1 MEKAQKTQLMRFA
14 NHVRQG
20 VVEGTFCAKAGHP
33 GGSLSI
39 ADTLSYLYNVEMCI
53 DPQNPAWPQRDR
65 LVLSKGHACPASVSY
80 THLMYGCDNFCSYCI
95 VPYVRGR
102 ERSRRSADILAE
114 FKSLIDQGYKEMCI
128 RDRMKSPASRY
139 FGDVGL
145 SA

>member
-53 DPQNPAWPQRDR
+53 DPQNPAWPQREDVYKR
-65 LVLSKGHACPASVSY
+65 QVLYRRAGIHHLAQSV
-80 THLMYGCDNFCSYCI
+80 
-95 VPYVRGR
+95 
-102 ERSRRSADILAE
+102 
-114 FKSLIDQGYKEMCI
+114 
-128 RDRMKSPASRY
+128 
-139 FGDVGL
+139 
-145 SA
+145 